1 MSNGPVADLIYQ
13 GGPFMWPILI
23 LLVLTPLW
31 SMLLAVLGI
40 ARFRVP
46 AFLWWCPALLACLIG
61 ALGTVI
67 GQHQAIQAIAFA
79 SPETQGALAAA
90 GHSTALTTRV
100 AGNFVGSAIL
110 FGTVLCAALA
120 AVARPGEMPRNSI
133 GSAIGAGFLAGFGG
147 IVLTLAAWFSDAG
160 VAGLAIGGTFIT
172 LVAFSLMVG
181 GARTSPIDE
190 DANRVAELRLVMVGG
205 LVGAVVLGGYGIV
218 DYGASLAHEAIAHAS
233 AETKLSLHSMGESLS
248 GGGWVVMGLGLAVAL
263 VASSVSVRASSGRML
278 DGRAVGSVVLTLM
291 GIVIWLGLLATFS
304 SRAVGY
310 KEMMVL

>member
-120 AVARPGEMPRNSI
+120 VSACDAQPLEVATLE
-133 GSAIGAGFLAGFGG
+133 SAEAPVVAPAP
-147 IVLTLAAWFSDAG
+147 AASSTSAP
-160 VAGLAIGGTFIT
+160 
-172 LVAFSLMVG
+172 G
-181 GARTSPIDE
+181 GAPGT
-190 DANRVAELRLVMVGG
+190 AA
-205 LVGAVVLGGYGIV
+205 
-218 DYGASLAHEAIAHAS
+218 
-233 AETKLSLHSMGESLS
+233 
-248 GGGWVVMGLGLAVAL
+248 
-263 VASSVSVRASSGRML
+263 
-278 DGRAVGSVVLTLM
+278 
-291 GIVIWLGLLATFS
+291 
-304 SRAVGY
+304 
-310 KEMMVL
+310 